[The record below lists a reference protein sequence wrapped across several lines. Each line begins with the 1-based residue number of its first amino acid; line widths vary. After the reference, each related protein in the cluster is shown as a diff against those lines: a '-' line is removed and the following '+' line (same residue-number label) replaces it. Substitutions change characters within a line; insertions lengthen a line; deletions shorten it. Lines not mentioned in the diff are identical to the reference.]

1 VVAAREEIAGYPG
14 VARVD
19 DPYLTPAGPADPRV
33 AGLVA
38 TDRRG
43 VLVTVTLRRD
53 LGAARQGDLVD
64 RVSGRLLAVGTAVP
78 GSTARTG
85 SVTQLVDEIT
95 RQVQADL
102 QTGEGFA
109 LPASLLVMVVVFG
122 GFLAAGLPIVGAVG
136 AIAGALGTLLGF
148 SYLIDLDAS
157 VVNVVT
163 VLGLGLCIDYGLL
176 MVSRFREELR
186 RHPVDGQ
193 DREAVVAAVARTT
206 ATAGRTVLF
215 SGVTV
220 AISLA
225 GLMVFQ
231 ADILR
236 AIGAAGVSVVLV
248 ALLVAL
254 TLVPALLAVGGPRLA
269 RPGRVQRLPLVR
281 RLGDVAPEHGAFS
294 RLARAVQR
302 RPVLVL
308 LGTLLLLGLAA
319 VPALGLRMVSSGVA
333 LLPRDAAGRQFFE
346 SLDARYPQAALPP
359 VTVVARTS
367 AELAAGY
374 ARQLATLPG
383 VAQVLP
389 PTEQGTGADRITVLR
404 LRTAAP
410 DQSEPVRDLVRRIRA
425 DRPDFP
431 VLVGGQT
438 AALLDYSAAFQ
449 ARAPLAGLC
458 VVLAT
463 FALLFAMT
471 GSVLIP
477 VKALLMN
484 VVSLGAAFG
493 LLVWVFQDGHLEG
506 LLGFDSAGGIETTI
520 PPLVLAFAFGLS
532 MDYEVFL
539 LARIKEQRDAGMGNG
554 EAVVRGLQGSGRIIT
569 SAALIIAV
577 VFAGFVAG
585 QLLVIK
591 QTGVALAT
599 AVAVDATLVRMLL
612 VPATMTLLGE
622 WNWWAPGPLRRLHR
636 RFGLAEPS

>member
-1 VVAAREEIAGYPG
+1 M
-14 VARVD
+14 
-19 DPYLTPAGPADPRV
+19 
-33 AGLVA
+33 
-38 TDRRG
+38 
-43 VLVTVTLRRD
+43 
-53 LGAARQGDLVD
+53 
-64 RVSGRLLAVGTAVP
+64 
-78 GSTARTG
+78 RT
-85 SVTQLVDEIT
+85 
-95 RQVQADL
+95 DL
-102 QTGEGFA
+102 QTGEGIA
-109 LPASLLVMVVVFG
+109 LPASLLVMVAVFG
-122 GFLAAGLPIVGAVG
+122 GFLAAGLPIVGAVA

-186 RHPVDGQ
+186 VHPVDAR
-193 DREAVVAAVARTT
+193 DRAAVVEAVSRTC

-220 AISLA
+220 AVSLA
-225 GLMVFQ
+225 GLMLFQ

-236 AIGAAGVSVVLV
+236 AIGAAGVSVVVV

-281 RLGDVAPEHGAFS
+281 RLGDVAPEQGAFS

-302 RPVLVL
+302 RPVLVV
-308 LGTLLLLGLAA
+308 LGVLAVLGLGS
-319 VPALGLRMVSSGVA
+319 VPVLDLRMVSSGVQ
-333 LLPRDAAGRQFFE
+333 LLPKGSDGREFFE
-346 SLDARYPQAALPP
+346 NLDARYPLAALPP
-359 VTVVARTS
+359 VTVLVRAPADRVT
-367 AELAAGY
+367 GY
-374 ARQLATLPG
+374 ARHLAGLPG

-389 PTEQGTGADRITVLR
+389 PTEQGTGADRVTVLR
-404 LRTAAP
+404 LRTTAP

-425 DRPDFP
+425 ERTELP

-438 AALLDYSAAFQ
+438 AALLDFSDSFR

-477 VKALLMN
+477 AKALVMN

-493 LLVWVFQDGHLEG
+493 VLVWVFQEGHLEG
-506 LLGFDSAGGIETTI
+506 LLGFSSAGGIETTI

-539 LARIKEQRDAGMGNG
+539 LARIKEHRDAGAAND

-585 QLLVIK
+585 KLLVIK
-591 QTGVALAT
+591 QTGVALAV

-622 WNWWAPGPLRRLHR
+622 WNWWAPRPLRRLHD
-636 RFGLAEPS
+636 RFGLSEAGPAPDGADRATPGRLAS